1 MMESAPKRPSRGAV
15 MRKSMQAP
23 PPAPTPAPAPAQ
35 SKPASKES
43 NNTQTPAASID
54 STVGSGV
61 DYTQIPKKLDQ
72 QFEALDTDAA
82 LRPTIIKPGTQWTH
96 KSQKALLA
104 ATTTAA
110 LSTDQQKS
118 KKNEAFDLLD
128 GLTRAG
134 ALSCDDASLHVVIA
148 ATHCFD
154 QDLMDTVV
162 QRNMNPIEKV
172 ERSMLIMASTIHQA
186 SIEDMTTPEHYDRI
200 KSATPE
206 LVDQLA
212 IED

>member
-1 MMESAPKRPSRGAV
+1 M
-15 MRKSMQAP
+15 
-23 PPAPTPAPAPAQ
+23 
-35 SKPASKES
+35 
-43 NNTQTPAASID
+43 
-54 STVGSGV
+54 

-104 ATTTAA
+104 AATTAA

-134 ALSCDDASLHVVIA
+134 ALSCDDASLHVVRLYACTPIANSLPQVIA

-172 ERSMLIMASTIHQA
+172 R
-186 SIEDMTTPEHYDRI
+186 HYI
-200 KSATPE
+200 SFA
-206 LVDQLA
+206 QY
-212 IED
+212 